1 MKCPHCGYDDKK
13 PPLPSESTVGI
24 LEDGEH
30 GVMYRTRD
38 LMIRRDA
45 SFAVGSDS
53 KAIYG
58 CPAPDCGKTF
68 IK

>member
-13 PPLPSESTVGI
+13 PPLPSESGVGL

-30 GVMYRTRD
+30 GVMYKQEGS
-38 LMIRRDA
+38 MMRRSA
-45 SFAVGSDS
+45 SFFNSDR